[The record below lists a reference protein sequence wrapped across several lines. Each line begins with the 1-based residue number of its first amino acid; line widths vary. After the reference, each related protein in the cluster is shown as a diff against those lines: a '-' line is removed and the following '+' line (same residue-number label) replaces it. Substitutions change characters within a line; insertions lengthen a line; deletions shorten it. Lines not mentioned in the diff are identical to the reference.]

1 LKLEA
6 PLYNSYYKHGSF
18 DHLDP
23 IKTSMCSKPGSS
35 IGAAIAASLKIAP
48 KATQDVSFS
57 LAWACPEVKF
67 SSGKTYH
74 RRYTK
79 FYGTDVDSAASLAHD
94 AILGIVQFLTRTFY

>member
-1 LKLEA
+1 MVCKKLTTSF
-6 PLYNSYYKHGSF
+6 PSWQHGSF

-23 IKTSMCSKPGSS
+23 IKTPMCSKPGSS

-48 KATQDVSFS
+48 KATRDVSFS

-74 RRYTK
+74 R
-79 FYGTDVDSAASLAHD
+79 FE
-94 AILGIVQFLTRTFY
+94 QQ